1 MAYLEFKN
9 VRIAGIAAG
18 VPKNIQKNDD
28 GVVHSDNYDA
38 AAYVETTGVIE
49 RRIDETST
57 TSDLSLAA
65 TERLLADLGWERGSI
80 DALLFVSQ
88 TADYFLPA
96 TACILQDTCRS
107 RNVLRQIYP
116 WDVRAGYMG

>member
-88 TADYFLPA
+88 TAGLFSSGYGM
-96 TACILQDTCRS
+96 
-107 RNVLRQIYP
+107 YP
-116 WDVRAGYMG
+116 TG

>member
-65 TERLLADLGWERGSI
+65 TERLLADLGKRQHRCVVVRIADCG
-80 DALLFVSQ
+80 LFSSG
-88 TADYFLPA
+88 YGM
-96 TACILQDTCRS
+96 
-107 RNVLRQIYP
+107 YP
-116 WDVRAGYMG
+116 TG